1 MLRVFGFAAR
11 FALAVCVVVVV
22 AFGAVV
28 VAVVVAGVVVL
39 LGAGCAT
46 VPGATVE
53 PVVLGLLVPG
63 RAEVV
68 GVVAGSSVIGV
79 GTGGNGFDN
88 TVAIISFNPASD
100 LSCRNL

>member
-1 MLRVFGFAAR
+1 MLRVFGFAAG
-11 FALAVCVVVVV
+11 FTLAVCVVVVV

-39 LGAGCAT
+39 FVAGAT

-63 RAEVV
+63 RADVV
-68 GVVAGSSVIGV
+68 GAVAGSSVIGV

-88 TVAIISFNPASD
+88 TVAIISFKPASD

>member
-11 FALAVCVVVVV
+11 FAFAVCVVVVV

-28 VAVVVAGVVVL
+28 VVVEAAGVAVF
-39 LGAGCAT
+39 AGGVT
-46 VPGATVE
+46 VPGARVD

-63 RAEVV
+63 KADVV

-88 TVAIISFNPASD
+88 TAAIISDNP
-100 LSCRNL
+100 LSEPAFRNL